1 MVKRKMILVL
11 GLLGLCMAVLTA
23 CSSQPSKNA
32 DGTPSTLKSR
42 YLGYYRSDTDNAYYF
57 QENTNEFNFNVQ
69 KSRISDG
76 SGDDFYTKKYI
87 VVDEEDL
94 NSELQGEAQKYK
106 DQISDKDIVFY
117 LVLEDNDVN
126 MDGKVTKSEQ
136 QAVYQSILSNDGENI
151 KIIALGSIYG
161 YGDDFVFTGTAKE

>member
-1 MVKRKMILVL
+1 MMKRKPILVL

-23 CSSQPSKNA
+23 CSTQPSKNA

-42 YLGYYRSDTDNAYYF
+42 YLGYYRANTDNAYYF
-57 QENTNEFNFNVQ
+57 QENTNEFTFNT
-69 KSRISDG
+69 KESTISDG

-87 VVDEEDL
+87 VVDEEYL
-94 NSELQGEAQKYK
+94 NSQLKGQAQKYK
-106 DQISDKDIVFY
+106 DQVSDKDSVFY

-136 QAVYQSILSNDGENI
+136 QAVYQVVLSNDSEKI

-161 YGDDFVFTGTAKE
+161 YGDDFIFTGTAKE

>member
-1 MVKRKMILVL
+1 MRRKLIVILGV
-11 GLLGLCMAVLTA
+11 LGLCMAVLTA
-23 CSSQPSKNA
+23 CSSQPTKNA
-32 DGTPSTLKSR
+32 DGTPSTLKGR

-69 KSRISDG
+69 KSTISDG

-106 DQISDKDIVFY
+106 DQISDKDTVFY

-161 YGDDFVFTGTAKE
+161 YGDDFFFTGTAKE

>member
-1 MVKRKMILVL
+1 MKRKIMLVL
-11 GLLGLCMAVLTA
+11 GVLGLCMAFLTA

-57 QENTNEFNFNVQ
+57 QENTNEFDFDIK
-69 KSRISDG
+69 KSTISDG
-76 SGDDFYTKKYI
+76 SKDDYYTRKYI
-87 VVDEEDL
+87 IVDEADL
-94 NSELQGEAQKYK
+94 NSELQGQIKKYK
-106 DQISDKDIVFY
+106 DQISDQDSVFY

-126 MDGKVTKSEQ
+126 MDGKVSKSEQ
-136 QAVYQSILSNDGENI
+136 QAVYQVILSDNGKKI

-161 YGDDFVFTGTAKE
+161 YGDDFIFTGTAKE

>member
-1 MVKRKMILVL
+1 MMKRKLIVIL
-11 GLLGLCMAVLTA
+11 GLLGLCMAFLTA

-57 QENTNEFNFNVQ
+57 QESTNEFTFDVQ
-69 KSRISDG
+69 KSTISDG
-76 SGDDFYTKKYI
+76 SGDNFYTKKYI

-94 NSELQGEAQKYK
+94 NSELQGQAQKYK
-106 DQISDKDIVFY
+106 DQITDKETAFY
-117 LVLEDNDVN
+117 LVLEDNDVD
-126 MDGKVTKSEQ
+126 MDGEVTKSEQ
-136 QAVYQSILSNDGENI
+136 QAVYQVVLSNDGENI

>member
-1 MVKRKMILVL
+1 MKRKLLFIL
-11 GLLGLCMAVLTA
+11 GLLGLCTFFLTA

-32 DGTPSTLKSR
+32 NGTPSTLKSR
-42 YLGYYRSDTDNAYYF
+42 YLGYYSSDTDNAYYF
-57 QENTNEFNFNVQ
+57 QENTNEFDFDVK
-69 KSRISDG
+69 KSTISDG

-87 VVDEEDL
+87 VVNEEDL
-94 NSELQGEAQKYK
+94 NSQLKGQAQKYK
-106 DQISDKDIVFY
+106 DQVSDKDSVFY

-136 QAVYQSILSNDGENI
+136 QAVYQVVLSNDGEKI

-161 YGDDFVFTGTAKE
+161 YGDDFIFTGTAKE